1 MRTIWL
7 MGMQNSTL
15 DQMGGGNE
23 IWHVWRAEVADAR
36 QHAGGRGEALGRH
49 GIWVDWWTGLP
60 LLGWFHYALSFL
72 V

>member
-1 MRTIWL
+1 

-49 GIWVDWWTGLP
+49 GIWVDWSTGLP
-60 LLGWFHYALSFL
+60 LLGWFLYALSFL